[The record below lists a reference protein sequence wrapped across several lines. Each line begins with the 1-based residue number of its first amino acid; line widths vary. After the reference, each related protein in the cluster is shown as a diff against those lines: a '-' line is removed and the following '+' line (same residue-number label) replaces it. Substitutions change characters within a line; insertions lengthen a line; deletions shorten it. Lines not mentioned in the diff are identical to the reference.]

1 MLDLHPQSM
10 PRLDSRSAF
19 CVVSALTIAAA
30 GGHDSPAFR
39 IKETGMSPNR
49 VVALLTPLVFAPLA
63 GAIAAWLAENFPGVE
78 VSQSQLE
85 GIFITGALIAF
96 GKSAQWLHGW
106 QKWEEREA
114 NATLAADQADAAAAA
129 APAVALAGVEAA
141 DGDDFAFEDEAF
153 DTGLED
159 DDDLLLEDD
168 PLLDEDPLLTPKG

>member
-1 MLDLHPQSM
+1 
-10 PRLDSRSAF
+10 
-19 CVVSALTIAAA
+19 
-30 GGHDSPAFR
+30 
-39 IKETGMSPNR
+39 MSPNR

-114 NATLAADQADAAAAA
+114 TATAAADQADASAAAVAAVA
-129 APAVALAGVEAA
+129 APLVAEELV
-141 DGDDFAFEDEAF
+141 DDVDEFALDDEAL
-153 DTGLED
+153 DDELGDED
-159 DDDLLLEDD
+159 
-168 PLLDEDPLLTPKG
+168 LLDEDPLLDGELEPAAPAS